1 MSRFTA
7 SGTLARIDL
16 GAGATFDKV
25 ATSEINAQQTKV
37 LMSSIAFVQRLPTRG
52 ASSSATKSTEQRR
65 MTKKNAFPIFLEMN
79 FDAFLIDFHLMKC
92 CRAVKVV

>member
-37 LMSSIAFVQRLPTRG
+37 LYSRTRSCSARANPRKQKAQR
-52 ASSSATKSTEQRR
+52 
-65 MTKKNAFPIFLEMN
+65 
-79 FDAFLIDFHLMKC
+79 IDG
-92 CRAVKVV
+92 RER